1 MSAAKAKRQGSSLF
15 KLVEDFGGTLATVFF
30 KLGLGIFI
38 GIITART
45 LGPANRGIFSVVT
58 AFPASLTTLTK
69 FGQAQST
76 IYFIKRERED
86 VVRVASTAVIFGLVA
101 GTILIVATYL
111 LRDQIVGSM
120 LKGVPLWALLAVLPM
135 IPTLLVESYLYGV
148 LQATDGFRV
157 YNARLIG
164 ESILTLIGMAV
175 VLLWLGYSLPGA
187 LAVAVTLRVVMVSW
201 VLWTVQ
207 RQHGL
212 HAQFDFPLF
221 RRMLRYGLKSH
232 LQIIASHFNFKAGVY
247 LCAYYL
253 TPSEVAF
260 YAIGAHL
267 AERMMQVPQSLGLAM
282 FPRLAGSSEE
292 RVHAMTAA
300 ACRQTL
306 AITVVMA
313 LALSLLG
320 RFAIITLYGERY
332 APAAVPLVY
341 IAWGIVMMSQYV
353 LLSRDF
359 TARDRQVINVIAAY
373 VALLGNVG
381 LNVVLI
387 PRLGIEGAAI
397 GTATSYSVAALLLYV
412 FFVRESGLPWYESLA
427 PRASDFELWKRV
439 GREGLG
445 RVRDARARGKAGKS
459 TRNGKGG
466 QNGQDPQDA
475 GDVDGSPLE

>member
-1 MSAAKAKRQGSSLF
+1 MSAAKAKRQGSSLY

-30 KLGLGIFI
+30 KLGLGVFI

-58 AFPASLTTLTK
+58 SFPASLTTLTK
-69 FGQAQST
+69 LGQAQST

-86 VVRVASTAVIFGLVA
+86 VVRVASTAMVFGLVA
-101 GTILIVATYL
+101 GLILIIGTYL

-120 LKGVPLWALLAVLPM
+120 LKGVPLWALMTVLPM

-157 YNARLIG
+157 YNTRLIG
-164 ESILTLIGMAV
+164 ESILTLVGMSV

-207 RQHGL
+207 REHGL
-212 HAQFDFPLF
+212 RLEFDFPLF
-221 RRMLRYGLKSH
+221 RRMLRYGVKSH
-232 LQIIASHFNFKAGVY
+232 LQIVASHFNFKAGVY

-253 TPSEVAF
+253 TPAEVAF
-260 YAIGAHL
+260 YAIGARL
-267 AERMMQVPQSLGLAM
+267 AEQMMQVPQSLGLAM
-282 FPRLAGSSEE
+282 FPRLAGSTEE
-292 RVHAMTAA
+292 RIHSMTAA

-313 LALSLLG
+313 VVLSLFG
-320 RFAIITLYGERY
+320 RFAIVGLYGSRY
-332 APAAVPLVY
+332 AEAAVPLVY

-373 VALLGNVG
+373 VALFGNVS
-381 LNVVLI
+381 LNVFLI
-387 PRLGIEGAAI
+387 PRLGIRGAAI
-397 GTATSYSVAALLLYV
+397 GTAVSYSLAALLLYF
-412 FFVRESGLPWYESLA
+412 FFVRESGLPWYESLVL
-427 PRASDFELWKRV
+427 RRSDLEMWKRV
-439 GREGLG
+439 GSEGGL
-445 RVRDARARGKAGKS
+445 VAASLALYL
-459 TRNGKGG
+459 T
-466 QNGQDPQDA
+466 
-475 GDVDGSPLE
+475 SPA

>member
-1 MSAAKAKRQGSSLF
+1 MSAAKAKRQGSSLY

-30 KLGLGIFI
+30 KLGLGVFI

-58 AFPASLTTLTK
+58 SFPASLTTLTK
-69 FGQAQST
+69 LGQAQST

-86 VVRVASTAVIFGLVA
+86 VVRVASTAMVFGLVA
-101 GTILIVATYL
+101 GLILIIGTYL

-120 LKGVPLWALLAVLPM
+120 LKGVPLWALMTVLPM

-157 YNARLIG
+157 YNTRLIG
-164 ESILTLIGMAV
+164 ESILTLVGMSV

-207 RQHGL
+207 REHGL
-212 HAQFDFPLF
+212 RLEFDFPLF
-221 RRMLRYGLKSH
+221 RRMLRYGVKSH
-232 LQIIASHFNFKAGVY
+232 LQIVASHFNFKAGVY

-253 TPSEVAF
+253 TPAEVAF
-260 YAIGAHL
+260 YAIGARL
-267 AERMMQVPQSLGLAM
+267 AEQMMQVPQSLGLAM
-282 FPRLAGSSEE
+282 FPRLAGSTEE
-292 RVHAMTAA
+292 RIHSMTAA

-313 LALSLLG
+313 VVLSLFG
-320 RFAIITLYGERY
+320 RFAIVGLYGSRY
-332 APAAVPLVY
+332 AEAAVPLVY

-373 VALLGNVG
+373 VALFGNVS
-381 LNVVLI
+381 LNVFLI
-387 PRLGIEGAAI
+387 PRLGIRGAAI
-397 GTATSYSVAALLLYV
+397 GTAVSYSLAALLLYF
-412 FFVRESGLPWYESLA
+412 FFVRESGLPWYESLVL
-427 PRASDFELWKRV
+427 RRSDLEMWKRV
-439 GREGLG
+439 GSEGMV
-445 RVRDARARGKAGKS
+445 RVRAARAKSKMAGQTS
-459 TRNGKGG
+459 QDVQDG
-466 QNGQDPQDA
+466 Q
-475 GDVDGSPLE
+475 E